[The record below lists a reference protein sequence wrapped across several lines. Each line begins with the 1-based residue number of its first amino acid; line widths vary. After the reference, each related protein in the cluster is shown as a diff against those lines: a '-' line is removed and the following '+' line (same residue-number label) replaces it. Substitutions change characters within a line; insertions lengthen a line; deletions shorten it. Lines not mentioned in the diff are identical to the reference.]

1 MSFAMNRA
9 ACDRAT
15 CNFAAECWGVSPSSE
30 KFDFRNQ
37 PAEVVLSVN
46 EIEHDRGGSDLLIMS
61 IHGPMM
67 DARCSN
73 MLIVA
78 RRRRSCGI

>member
-1 MSFAMNRA
+1 MSFWMNRA

-46 EIEHDRGGSDLLIMS
+46 EIEHDRGGSE
-61 IHGPMM
+61 
-67 DARCSN
+67 
-73 MLIVA
+73 
-78 RRRRSCGI
+78 